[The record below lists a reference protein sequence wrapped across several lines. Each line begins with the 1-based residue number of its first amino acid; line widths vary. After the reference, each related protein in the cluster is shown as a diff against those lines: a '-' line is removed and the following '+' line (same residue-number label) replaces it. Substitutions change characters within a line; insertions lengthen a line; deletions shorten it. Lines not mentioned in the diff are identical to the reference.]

1 MDNTKFDRFLQKDEE
16 IRTEKLLEGES
27 SYEQELSVA
36 HYFGM
41 SLVGYRS
48 TRSAALRARRAR
60 ETFEIKYYLGTH
72 PDASVAE
79 IALKLGLSVAHVK
92 VVLEID

>member
-1 MDNTKFDRFLQKDEE
+1 MENTNFDRFLLKDEE
-16 IRTEKLLEGES
+16 IRKEKQLEGES
-27 SYEQELSVA
+27 IFEQELSVA

-41 SLVGYRS
+41 SLIGYRI

-79 IALKLGLSVAHVK
+79 IAHKLGLSEAHVK
-92 VVLEID
+92 VVIEID

>member
-1 MDNTKFDRFLQKDEE
+1 MDNTNFDRFLRKDEE
-16 IRTEKLLEGES
+16 IRKEKQLEGES
-27 SYEQELSVA
+27 IYEQELSVA

-41 SLVGYRS
+41 SLVGYRN

-60 ETFEIKYYLGTH
+60 EAFEIKYYLGTH

-79 IALKLGLSVAHVK
+79 SALVLGLTEAHAK
-92 VVLEID
+92 AVLERK

>member
-1 MDNTKFDRFLQKDEE
+1 MDNTNFDRFLRKDEE
-16 IRTEKLLEGES
+16 IRKEKQLEGES
-27 SYEQELSVA
+27 TFEQELSVA

-79 IALKLGLSVAHVK
+79 IANKLGLSEAHVK
-92 VVLEID
+92 AALERK